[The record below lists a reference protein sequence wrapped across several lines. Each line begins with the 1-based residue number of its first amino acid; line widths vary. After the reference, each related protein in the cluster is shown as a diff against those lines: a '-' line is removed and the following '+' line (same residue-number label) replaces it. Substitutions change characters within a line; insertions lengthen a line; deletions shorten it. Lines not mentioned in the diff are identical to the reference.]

1 MQVGPAPENISL
13 SIQAIIEE
21 LTSPRQ
27 VGLTGREFV
36 EVWTWLAG
44 SSLGGRWRGREG
56 GGAARAM
63 SCGLKRKEEYGES
76 CEKVK
81 VETKHLKGGSF

>member
-21 LTSPRQ
+21 LTSPLP
-27 VGLTGREFV
+27 VDLTGQESA

-44 SSLGGRWRGREG
+44 SSLGERWRGREG
-56 GGAARAM
+56 GGAGRAT
-63 SCGLKRKEEYGES
+63 SCDLRWGMR
-76 CEKVK
+76 
-81 VETKHLKGGSF
+81 

>member
-1 MQVGPAPENISL
+1 MQVGPAPGNISS

-27 VGLTGREFV
+27 VGLAGRESV
-36 EVWTWLAG
+36 EVWTWPVG

-56 GGAARAM
+56 GGAGRAT
-63 SCGLKRKEEYGES
+63 SCDLRWGMR
-76 CEKVK
+76 
-81 VETKHLKGGSF
+81 